1 MPLSSLAIGDV
12 VLNANRIKKA
22 PFSVAD
28 ARRRH
33 LGPEMAAILAGN
45 ALFDAVTLEL
55 ARELALE
62 LIAILRHIFRMRL
75 LENC

>member
-22 PFSVAD
+22 PVSIAD

-33 LGPEMAAILAGN
+33 LGPDMAAILAGN
-45 ALFDAVTLEL
+45 ALFDAAALEL

-62 LIAILRHIFRMRL
+62 LTAILRHIFRMRL